1 MTRESIVL
9 RLATP
14 SDAPLLRQWD
24 EQPHVQASDPDS
36 DWGWETELQTNPDWR
51 QQLIA
56 ERAGKAFG
64 FLQLMDPAGDPD
76 RYWGDVDRHIRAIDI
91 WIGPEDHL
99 GRGYGSEMM
108 RQALARCFAAPEV
121 VAVLID
127 PLLSN
132 TRAHRFYRRLG
143 FAAVG
148 ERWFD
153 EDHCLVHELARDA
166 WLAQPTNDRG
176 AAS

>member
-1 MTRESIVL
+1 MTRDSIVL

-14 SDAPLLRQWD
+14 DDAPMLRLWD
-24 EQPHVQASDPDS
+24 EAPHVQASDPDS
-36 DWGWETELQTNPDWR
+36 DWGWESELKTNPDWR
-51 QQLIA
+51 QQLVA
-56 ERAGKAFG
+56 ERAGRPFG
-64 FLQLMDPAGDPD
+64 FLQIMDPAGDPD
-76 RYWGDVDRHIRAIDI
+76 RYWGDVDRDVRAIDI
-91 WIGPEDHL
+91 WIGPADHL
-99 GRGYGSEMM
+99 GKGYGSEMM
-108 RQALARCFAAPEV
+108 RQALARCFAEPGV

-143 FAAVG
+143 FVAVG

-153 EDHCLVHELARDA
+153 DDHCLVHELTREA
-166 WLAQPTNDRG
+166 WLERHTNDKG